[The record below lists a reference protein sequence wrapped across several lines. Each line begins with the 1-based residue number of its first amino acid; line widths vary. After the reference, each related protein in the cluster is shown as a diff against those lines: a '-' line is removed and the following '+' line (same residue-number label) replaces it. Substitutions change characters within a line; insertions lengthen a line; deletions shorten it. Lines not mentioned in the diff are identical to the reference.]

1 MQAGAHRP
9 EATRGVIWRTPSAVP
24 EPPTPG
30 EKPFDYAAG
39 CGSLGAIGYDR
50 DRSEAG
56 SICRRC
62 ANLCATGPGE
72 ESASAPPTRQGLA
85 RASPDLLA
93 TSPSALFTIGSRRGE
108 GQRLRRDGCDQSFSP
123 SSRRSV
129 HWSHTRL
136 PADRLPPNSPT
147 HRESKR
153 FAGNMPQRYR
163 ECPPTR
169 CSIYAWPS
177 GTAGKFRAHT
187 GIGARC
193 PNR

>member
-1 MQAGAHRP
+1 M
-9 EATRGVIWRTPSAVP
+9 VWRTPSAAP

-39 CGSLGAIGYDR
+39 SGSLGAIGYDR
-50 DRSEAG
+50 DRTEAG

-62 ANLCATGPGE
+62 ANLGATGSRE
-72 ESASAPPTRQGLA
+72 ETASVPSTRQDPA

-93 TSPSALFTIGSRRGE
+93 TSPPALLTIGSRQGE
-108 GQRLRRDGCDQSFSP
+108 SHRLRPDRCDRSCPP
-123 SSRRSV
+123 SSRHSV
-129 HWSHTRL
+129 HWLHSRL
-136 PADRLPPNSPT
+136 PTGKAAPISPT

-153 FAGNMPQRYR
+153 FAGNMPQRCR

-169 CSIYAWPS
+169 GSIYAWPS
-177 GTAGKFRAHT
+177 GTASGFRTRT

-193 PNR
+193 RNR